1 MKLSPKKV
9 LKIVIPI
16 SIGLFFIWYSLHDAT
31 EQEQKELWNSIINA
45 NPFWI
50 IVSALLGIVS
60 HISRAYRWRF
70 LVHSLGYK
78 PRLSVSYMS
87 LMIGYLA
94 NLGIPRSGEILRAA
108 TLSNYEGIP
117 FQKSIGTIIS
127 ERIIDLIMLLFVVT
141 IGFTINT
148 SLFLTYFESKNINPL
163 QIIGIIILFCIALA
177 VGYYLVK
184 KTKIKALEK
193 IQKFIL
199 EVYEGIL
206 SVFKMKKRL
215 PFVFHTFVIWVGYIL
230 MFYVMKFAI
239 PEIHNLAFSA
249 TLMAFIVG
257 SFAMTTTNGGIGVF
271 PYSIGLI
278 LLLFNI
284 NESLGNAYGW
294 ILWGSQTLANI
305 IIGGFSFILLP
316 FFSKKK

>member
-1 MKLSPKKV
+1 MKTSFKKL
-9 LKIVIPI
+9 LKIIIPI
-16 SIGLFFIWYSLHDAT
+16 AIGLFFIWYSLHEMTAD
-31 EQEQKELWNSIINA
+31 EKKELWNSIINA
-45 NPFWI
+45 NPFWVI
-50 IVSALLGIVS
+50 TSSLLGVVA

-78 PRLSVSYMS
+78 PRLSVSYMA

-94 NLGIPRSGEILRAA
+94 NLGIPRSGELLRAA
-108 TLSNYEGIP
+108 TLSNYEDIP

-141 IGFTINT
+141 IGFTLNT

-163 QIIGIIILFCIALA
+163 QIIGIIILFCIVLAL
-177 VGYYLVK
+177 GYYLVK

-193 IQKFIL
+193 IRKFIL

-206 SVFKMKKRL
+206 SIFKMKKRL
-215 PFVFHTFVIWVGYIL
+215 PFIFHTLIIWGGYIL
-230 MFYVMKFAI
+230 MFYIMKFAI
-239 PEIHNLAFSA
+239 AEIHNLAFSA

-278 LLLFNI
+278 LLLFNVDD
-284 NESLGNAYGW
+284 SVGNAYGW

-305 IIGGFSFILLP
+305 IMGGFSFILLP